1 MSWNLEETVEYY
13 KRQGAPGDQ
22 SALVSL
28 LREVQQEC
36 GGAIPVYHMA
46 SAAELLN
53 VKESLLMA
61 LIRRIPSLR
70 LADSHCLEICAG
82 PNCSKRGE
90 LAAFVERNY
99 GTKPEKF
106 TLKYVPCM
114 RMCGKGPNIRW
125 DGKLING
132 ADEKMLREILND
144 LSGDR

>member
-36 GGAIPVYHMA
+36 GGAIPVYHMV

-70 LADSHCLEICAG
+70 LADSHCLDISSDLSGNLRRAKLQQTWRIGGLCGAKLWYKTGKIHAEICALHAHVWQG
-82 PNCSKRGE
+82 TQYPLGWQTDKRC
-90 LAAFVERNY
+90 R
-99 GTKPEKF
+99 
-106 TLKYVPCM
+106 
-114 RMCGKGPNIRW
+114 
-125 DGKLING
+125 
-132 ADEKMLREILND
+132 
-144 LSGDR
+144 